1 MTGKS
6 RIPCASVARPEQ
18 KTAVTGPERGD
29 RARSAPLCA
38 SEEQALA
45 HGCEAASAP
54 AQKDAPKQQTAPAA
68 PPSGDPGLDATAAKA
83 ALRRHLKA
91 QRASLDGP
99 GKREHDRRIGEQVL
113 AWWRR
118 TRPPLLA
125 VYWPLSGEPDLGETY
140 AELARAGAMLA
151 LPVVV
156 QRHAAL
162 AFAAWTPG
170 EAMSVDPM
178 GIAVPHEL
186 RTVARPPAL
195 LVPCLG
201 FNEDGYRLGYGG
213 GFYDRTL
220 ADPPRPFTLGIAYA
234 CQQAQFE
241 SDSHDVPLDTV
252 ITERTTL
259 D

>member
-1 MTGKS
+1 MSG
-6 RIPCASVARPEQ
+6 
-18 KTAVTGPERGD
+18 
-29 RARSAPLCA
+29 
-38 SEEQALA
+38 
-45 HGCEAASAP
+45 AASTSEAGGDLPPAEAP
-54 AQKDAPKQQTAPAA
+54 GSLSQKDARKQQSTEAGAFSDAA
-68 PPSGDPGLDATAAKA
+68 AQAAKAAKA

-91 QRASLDGP
+91 ERAGLDGP
-99 GKREHDRRIGEQVL
+99 GKRERDARIGEQII

-140 AELARAGAMLA
+140 AQLAREGAMLA

-156 QRHAAL
+156 RRHAAL

-170 EAMSVDPM
+170 EAMVLDPM
-178 GIAVPHEL
+178 GVAVPAEL

-201 FNEDGYRLGYGG
+201 FNAGRYRLGYGG

-220 ADPPRPFTLGIAYA
+220 ADAPRPLTLGIAYA
-234 CQQAQFE
+234 SQQAEFE
-241 SDSHDVPLDTV
+241 ADSHDVPLDIV
-252 ITERTTL
+252 LTEATHEA
-259 D
+259 

>member
-1 MTGKS
+1 MM
-6 RIPCASVARPEQ
+6 PVFVEASPEA
-18 KTAVTGPERGD
+18 K
-29 RARSAPLCA
+29 
-38 SEEQALA
+38 
-45 HGCEAASAP
+45 
-54 AQKDAPKQQTAPAA
+54 
-68 PPSGDPGLDATAAKA
+68 AAKA

-99 GKREHDRRIGEQVL
+99 GKAERDGRIGAQVI

-140 AELARAGAMLA
+140 AQLAREGAMLA

-156 QRHAAL
+156 RRHAAL

-170 EAMSVDPM
+170 EAMVLDPM
-178 GIAVPHEL
+178 GVAVPAEL

-201 FNEDGYRLGYGG
+201 FNAGRYRLGYGG

-220 ADPPRPFTLGIAYA
+220 ADAPRPLTLGIAYA
-234 CQQAQFE
+234 CQQAEFE
-241 SDSHDVPLDTV
+241 ADSHDVPLDIV
-252 ITERTTL
+252 LTEATHEA
-259 D
+259 

>member
-6 RIPCASVARPEQ
+6 RIPCASIARPER
-18 KTAVTGPERGD
+18 KAGETGLDGG
-29 RARSAPLCA
+29 ARPASSISSA
-38 SEEQALA
+38 SEEGSGTTCNAA
-45 HGCEAASAP
+45 APEA
-54 AQKDAPKQQTAPAA
+54 AQKDALKQQTTTGETL
-68 PPSGDPGLDATAAKA
+68 SGDAAEQAKAAKA

-91 QRASLDGP
+91 ERASLDGP
-99 GKREHDRRIGEQVL
+99 GKRERDRRIGEQVL

-125 VYWPLSGEPDLGETY
+125 VYWPLSGEPDFSETY
-140 AELARAGAMLA
+140 AELAREGAALA

-156 QRHAAL
+156 RRHAAL

-170 EAMSVDPM
+170 EAMVVDTM
-178 GIAVPHEL
+178 GVAVPAEL

-201 FNEDGYRLGYGG
+201 FNEDRYRLGYGG

-220 ADPPRPFTLGIAYA
+220 APSPRPLTLGIAYA
-234 CQQAQFE
+234 CQQVPFGADE
-241 SDSHDVPLDTV
+241 HDVPLDTV
-252 ITERTTL
+252 ITEHTGL
-259 D
+259 A

>member
-6 RIPCASVARPEQ
+6 RIPCASIARPAH
-18 KTAVTGPERGD
+18 KPAVTGLDGGD
-29 RARSAPLCA
+29 RPA
-38 SEEQALA
+38 SEAPA
-45 HGCEAASAP
+45 ASEAAAPEALRGPPSAG
-54 AQKDAPKQQTAPAA
+54 AQKDAPKQQTAAGTPA
-68 PPSGDPGLDATAAKA
+68 SDDAAQQAKAAKT

-91 QRASLDGP
+91 ERASLDDA
-99 GKREHDRRIGEQVL
+99 GKRERDRRIGEQVI

-125 VYWPLSGEPDLGETY
+125 VYWPLSGEPDLRDTY
-140 AELARAGAMLA
+140 QMLAREGAALA

-170 EAMSVDPM
+170 EAMVTDSM
-178 GIAVPHEL
+178 GVAVPADL
-186 RTVARPPAL
+186 RTVERPPAL

-201 FNEDGYRLGYGG
+201 FNEDRYRLGYGG

-220 ADPPRPFTLGIAYA
+220 APSPRPCTLGIAYA
-234 CQQAQFE
+234 CQQVQFGADE
-241 SDSHDVPLDTV
+241 HDVPLDIIV
-252 ITERTTL
+252 TEETRVE
-259 D
+259 

>member
-1 MTGKS
+1 MTG
-6 RIPCASVARPEQ
+6 
-18 KTAVTGPERGD
+18 RGAD
-29 RARSAPLCA
+29 DLPGAGTL
-38 SEEQALA
+38 
-45 HGCEAASAP
+45 AASAGE
-54 AQKDAPKQQTAPAA
+54 AGAATQIAAEKDAPKQQTVAMPAFVEA
-68 PPSGDPGLDATAAKA
+68 SLDAKAAKA

-99 GKREHDRRIGEQVL
+99 AKRERDQRIGEQVI

-140 AELARAGAMLA
+140 ALLAREGANLA
-151 LPVVV
+151 LPVVLR
-156 QRHAAL
+156 RHAAL
-162 AFAAWTPG
+162 TFAAWLPG
-170 EAMSVDPM
+170 EALVLDPM
-178 GIAVPHEL
+178 GVAVPADL

-201 FNEDGYRLGYGG
+201 FNEQRYRLGYGG

-220 ADPPRPFTLGIAYA
+220 AEAPRPFTLGIAYA
-234 CQQAQFE
+234 CQQAQFDA
-241 SDSHDVPLDTV
+241 DSHDVPLDAV
-252 ITERTTL
+252 ITERTAP